1 MLKLN
6 KKLNR
11 LGAYTSASL
20 VTGLMASQDAKAGTN
35 SFNDITGNIV
45 AGISNLPGFLTAIAY
60 IMGVIFA
67 VLGILKIK
75 DHVENPSQT
84 PLKDGA
90 IRLAAGGALFTVP
103 IITEAM
109 QNLVGN
115 GGVGADVTA
124 AQLTDMKAFGTAKP

>member
-6 KKLNR
+6 NKLNR

-20 VTGLMASQDAKAGTN
+20 VTGLMASKDAEAN
-35 SFNDITGNIV
+35 SFNSISQTITSQIG
-45 AGISNLPGFLTAIAY
+45 GLPGFLTAIAY

-75 DHVENPSQT
+75 DHVENPSQN
-84 PLKDGA
+84 PLKEGA
-90 IRLAAGGALFTVP
+90 IRLAAGGALFVVP

-109 QNLVGN
+109 QNLIGQ
-115 GGVGADVTA
+115 GGAGVTA
-124 AQLTDMKAFGTAKP
+124 ESMQSIDSFNAVAP

>member
-6 KKLNR
+6 NKLNR

-20 VTGLMASQDAKAGTN
+20 VTGLMASKDAEAN
-35 SFNDITGNIV
+35 SFNSISQTITSQIG
-45 AGISNLPGFLTAIAY
+45 GLPGFLTAIAY

-84 PLKDGA
+84 PLKEGA
-90 IRLAAGGALFTVP
+90 IRLAAGGALFVVP

-109 QNLVGN
+109 QNLIGQ
-115 GGVGADVTA
+115 GGAGVTA
-124 AQLTDMKAFGTAKP
+124 ESMQSIDSFNAVAP